1 MTSCPSSGGVTIA
14 TEASPGY
21 LSNTLYAAYSSLGW
35 YSCPWIIHAQP
46 GQRIQLTLITL
57 QASHVEFLQLKT
69 MNRVKLRHRVCGH
82 DYDRRFVGITRHNAL
97 S

>member
-1 MTSCPSSGGVTIA
+1 MLDLRVTSCPSSGGVTIA

-69 MNRVKLRHRVCGH
+69 IHRVKLRHTESV
-82 DYDRRFVGITRHNAL
+82 VTITIAVL
-97 S
+97 WV